1 MQIQELFEDY
11 LDMENNNLLCYS
23 TNCLMDTPKKGY
35 EREYEQVLE
44 RIELLTGLA
53 DREVKIGKYGVW
65 EDNMV
70 NLKILTAAE
79 ATEILRGMGMRISPE
94 ILREGIE
101 QNRFDFGDV
110 VRSKNDSPRCYV
122 YEKKLMQW
130 AKDKGYEELEVK
142 NG

>member
-1 MQIQELFEDY
+1 MQIHELFKYY

-53 DREVKIGKYGVW
+53 DREVKIEKYGVW
-65 EDNMV
+65 EDSMINI
-70 NLKILTAAE
+70 KILTAAE
-79 ATEILRGMGMRISPE
+79 ATEKLRAMGMKISAS
-94 ILREGIE
+94 LVRDGIE

-122 YEKKLMQW
+122 YEKKLIQW
-130 AKDKGYEELEVK
+130 AKDKGYEELEVRE
-142 NG
+142 